1 MKRRSFLASVGGAV
15 GAGAFANAAD
25 AIRTAQPGPI
35 ARRVLGKTGRSL
47 PIVGFPGLALK
58 NGDQKV
64 ATTVLHRC
72 MDIGVDYFDVAPAY
86 GKGGECEIKMG
97 EGLKGISR
105 DKYFLACKTQKDDA
119 KEGRIELER
128 SLQRLNTDHFD
139 LYQLH
144 CLQREDEVK
153 QALGP
158 GGVLEMILK
167 AKEEGKVKH
176 IGFSAHTTEAALAA
190 LNGFAFDTC
199 MFPISFVEY
208 FKTGFGRE
216 VMALAAEKG
225 TALISIKPVSRG
237 LWPAGVEKTYDWWYR
252 PLEDAA
258 EYQLSMDWVLSQPGM
273 VTTLPTSFLDV
284 FEHTL
289 TAARQHREIRAEETE
304 KLKELAAQCVPIFK
318 NDAKK
323 AAAHYQF
330 PGLPGYPSRGSAPNG
345 RFSLGPAPTGGIRA

>member
-15 GAGAFANAAD
+15 GAGALGNAAE
-25 AIRTAQPGPI
+25 AIAAVKPGEMP
-35 ARRVLGKTGRSL
+35 RRVLGKTGRSL
-47 PIVGFPGLALK
+47 PVVGFPGLALK
-58 NGDQKV
+58 NCDQKAATV
-64 ATTVLHRC
+64 ALQHS
-72 MDIGVDYFDVAPAY
+72 MAIGVDYFDVAPAY
-86 GKGGECEIKMG
+86 GKDGECEVKMG
-97 EGLKGISR
+97 EGLKGIAR
-105 DKYFLACKTQKDDA
+105 EKYFLACKTQKDDA

-190 LNGFAFDTC
+190 LNGFAFDSC

-216 VMALAAEKG
+216 VMELAAKKG
-225 TALISIKPVSRG
+225 TAMISIKPVSRG
-237 LWPAGVEKTYDWWYR
+237 LWPKGVEKTYDWWYR
-252 PLEDAA
+252 PLEDPQ
-258 EYQLSMDWVLSQPGM
+258 EYQLAMDWVLSQPGM
-273 VTTLPTSFLDV
+273 VTTVPSSFLDV
-284 FEHTL
+284 FEHTV
-289 TAARQHREIRAEETE
+289 TAARKHRAINAAETG
-304 KLKELAAQCVPIFK
+304 KLKELAANCLPIFK
-318 NDAKK
+318 NEEKK
-323 AAAHYQF
+323 AAAGF
-330 PGLPGYPSRGSAPNG
+330 ILPSLPGYPSRGF
-345 RFSLGPAPTGGIRA
+345 RV